1 MSKFLKFIVHF
12 IVICTIV
19 CVVGLAVPPFL
30 GITTEIMDD
39 SGKETNLPMGS
50 VTYAIPVKIKEAAVG
65 DSILYQ
71 TDSKAYRYMITE
83 MDKKNHIFKVIDSSD
98 KDAEP
103 VAVEVKDY
111 IPKVVITVGYAGYL
125 LLATESIEGL
135 IILGLAVLFLVI
147 LYIVAELLKKEPQ
160 DDYDETDT
168 EPGYVKSKKE
178 LKREEKAREKR
189 YKEEERQIKKEER
202 ARRKGKAPE
211 RKKIKTGGFVD
222 EIYEDELEPVK
233 PAQPETIQTATSEA
247 HELLRKEI
255 AAATADVPVK
265 QEESVQT
272 KPDAGDI
279 HMEPVSGKTEVIV
292 PQVKEQLKQMM
303 NASDRKP
310 VEAEETEGN
319 AQEEIRRMV
328 IPTWSAAQ
336 IAETARSQGDAPDI
350 VRDDVTKV
358 TLFDYS
364 DIIADEKPVYPVTFE
379 IFPAAAGSETTFSL
393 YEDAGTDLGYLRGE
407 FMRTPITCQTT
418 DKGYTLKVGTR
429 TGEKYSLPGQR
440 NLMFCIYT
448 EQMPKTALL
457 DGQKIKKTNVGKLEE
472 NRETEFTITTWC
484 PDKKLGTCL
493 LRLPDDGKEH
503 IIEFIY

>member
-189 YKEEERQIKKEER
+189 YKDEERQIKKEER
-202 ARRKGKAPE
+202 ARKKGKAPE

-222 EIYEDELEPVK
+222 EIYEDDLESEK
-233 PAQPETIQTATSEA
+233 HEQPKQPTTVQTATSEA
-247 HELLRKEI
+247 HELLKKEI
-255 AAATADVPVK
+255 AAATADEPMK
-265 QEESVQT
+265 AEESEEQI
-272 KPDAGDI
+272 KPEEIMSRG
-279 HMEPVSGKTEVIV
+279 PVSGKTEMIV
-292 PQVKEQLKQMM
+292 PQVKEQLRQMM
-303 NASDRKP
+303 TASERQP
-310 VEAEETEGN
+310 VEASEDEEP
-319 AQEEIRRMV
+319 EEIKRMV
-328 IPTWSAAQ
+328 IPAWSAAQ
-336 IAETARSQGDAPDI
+336 IAEIAKKQGDAPDI

-364 DIIADEKPVYPVTFE
+364 DIIADEKPVQTE
-379 IFPAAAGSETTFSL
+379 QSET
-393 YEDAGTDLGYLRGE
+393 
-407 FMRTPITCQTT
+407 
-418 DKGYTLKVGTR
+418 
-429 TGEKYSLPGQR
+429 
-440 NLMFCIYT
+440 
-448 EQMPKTALL
+448 
-457 DGQKIKKTNVGKLEE
+457 EE
-472 NRETEFTITTWC
+472 
-484 PDKKLGTCL
+484 
-493 LRLPDDGKEH
+493 
-503 IIEFIY
+503 

>member
-160 DDYDETDT
+160 DDIQ
-168 EPGYVKSKKE
+168 
-178 LKREEKAREKR
+178 RE
-189 YKEEERQIKKEER
+189 YQN
-202 ARRKGKAPE
+202 
-211 RKKIKTGGFVD
+211 FFD
-222 EIYEDELEPVK
+222 
-233 PAQPETIQTATSEA
+233 
-247 HELLRKEI
+247 
-255 AAATADVPVK
+255 
-265 QEESVQT
+265 
-272 KPDAGDI
+272 
-279 HMEPVSGKTEVIV
+279 EVIGAS
-292 PQVKEQLKQMM
+292 LKLLQNYCRDEDDMFW
-303 NASDRKP
+303 K
-310 VEAEETEGN
+310 
-319 AQEEIRRMV
+319 
-328 IPTWSAAQ
+328 
-336 IAETARSQGDAPDI
+336 DI
-350 VRDDVTKV
+350 
-358 TLFDYS
+358 
-364 DIIADEKPVYPVTFE
+364 
-379 IFPAAAGSETTFSL
+379 
-393 YEDAGTDLGYLRGE
+393 
-407 FMRTPITCQTT
+407 
-418 DKGYTLKVGTR
+418 
-429 TGEKYSLPGQR
+429 
-440 NLMFCIYT
+440 
-448 EQMPKTALL
+448 
-457 DGQKIKKTNVGKLEE
+457 EE
-472 NRETEFTITTWC
+472 NGRTI
-484 PDKKLGTCL
+484 L
-493 LRLPDDGKEH
+493 LME
-503 IIEFIY
+503 

>member
-147 LYIVAELLKKEPQ
+147 LYIVAE
-160 DDYDETDT
+160 TDT

-310 VEAEETEGN
+310 VEAEDTEGN

-364 DIIADEKPVYPVTFE
+364 DIIADEKPVYPQK
-379 IFPAAAGSETTFSL
+379 
-393 YEDAGTDLGYLRGE
+393 
-407 FMRTPITCQTT
+407 QT
-418 DKGYTLKVGTR
+418 
-429 TGEKYSLPGQR
+429 
-440 NLMFCIYT
+440 
-448 EQMPKTALL
+448 A
-457 DGQKIKKTNVGKLEE
+457 EE
-472 NRETEFTITTWC
+472 
-484 PDKKLGTCL
+484 
-493 LRLPDDGKEH
+493 
-503 IIEFIY
+503 

>member
-222 EIYEDELEPVK
+222 EIYEVK
-233 PAQPETIQTATSEA
+233 DWINSSFEVVQVRDYLRHPKPSGYRSLHVIIKVDGCLVEIQVRTIQTATSEA

-364 DIIADEKPVYPVTFE
+364 DIIADEKPVYPQK
-379 IFPAAAGSETTFSL
+379 
-393 YEDAGTDLGYLRGE
+393 
-407 FMRTPITCQTT
+407 QT
-418 DKGYTLKVGTR
+418 
-429 TGEKYSLPGQR
+429 
-440 NLMFCIYT
+440 
-448 EQMPKTALL
+448 A
-457 DGQKIKKTNVGKLEE
+457 EE
-472 NRETEFTITTWC
+472 
-484 PDKKLGTCL
+484 
-493 LRLPDDGKEH
+493 
-503 IIEFIY
+503 

>member
-103 VAVEVKDY
+103 ITVEVKDY

-160 DDYDETDT
+160 DDYDE
-168 EPGYVKSKKE
+168 
-178 LKREEKAREKR
+178 REKR

-364 DIIADEKPVYPVTFE
+364 DIIADEKPVYPQK
-379 IFPAAAGSETTFSL
+379 
-393 YEDAGTDLGYLRGE
+393 
-407 FMRTPITCQTT
+407 QT
-418 DKGYTLKVGTR
+418 
-429 TGEKYSLPGQR
+429 
-440 NLMFCIYT
+440 
-448 EQMPKTALL
+448 A
-457 DGQKIKKTNVGKLEE
+457 EE
-472 NRETEFTITTWC
+472 
-484 PDKKLGTCL
+484 
-493 LRLPDDGKEH
+493 
-503 IIEFIY
+503 